1 MASPQSEIEREES
14 NCYADGTKTQC
25 CHVGTNQ
32 KPYDDPAKKNNAQV
46 DEHDR
51 PTLKQGR

>member
-1 MASPQSEIEREES
+1 MAGSQSEIEREES
-14 NCYADGTKTQC
+14 NRYADGTKTQC
-25 CHVGTNQ
+25 CNVGTNQ

-51 PTLKQGR
+51 PKLKQGR